1 MLKKIFLFFLIININ
16 VYCFADTKYKILVS
30 VNNETIT
37 QLDLEKELKII
48 KILNKKNISKN
59 QINIAINNLVEE
71 KIKNLEI
78 LKEKRKISQNTID
91 NLFIILLNNL
101 NIKDSD
107 LDQNIKDLIKN
118 KIRINKLWDDLV
130 AIKYSWKINVNM
142 EEINKKILQDMD
154 KIKNHEIA
162 KDELILIEK
171 NKKLAV
177 YSKYYL
183 NSLKNK
189 ALIKF
194 Y

>member
-1 MLKKIFLFFLIININ
+1 M
-16 VYCFADTKYKILVS
+16 
-30 VNNETIT
+30 
-37 QLDLEKELKII
+37 
-48 KILNKKNISKN
+48 
-59 QINIAINNLVEE
+59 
-71 KIKNLEI
+71 
-78 LKEKRKISQNTID
+78 
-91 NLFIILLNNL
+91 LNNL

-142 EEINKKILQDMD
+142 EEINKRILQDMD

>member
-107 LDQNIKDLIKN
+107 LDQNIKDLM
-118 KIRINKLWDDLV
+118 
-130 AIKYSWKINVNM
+130 S
-142 EEINKKILQDMD
+142 IL
-154 KIKNHEIA
+154 KNHQSNQGNFQIIQRY
-162 KDELILIEK
+162 LILK
-171 NKKLAV
+171 MRMC
-177 YSKYYL
+177 
-183 NSLKNK
+183 
-189 ALIKF
+189 F
-194 Y
+194 